1 MHSNKLWQSN
11 MDRDEDGTFTF
22 KKAYGG
28 KTQRN
33 MRLSDYAWD
42 KLGGMAQESDCTRTD
57 IIEEFVRANN
67 SEQEIVLKALEKF
80 IQAKKADWGNNPSQ
94 KGDFNTTSRTWDI
107 FNQFK
112 KLVEQSPWEVG
123 LGEKDN
129 LE

>member
-42 KLGGMAQESDCTRTD
+42 KLGG
-57 IIEEFVRANN
+57 
-67 SEQEIVLKALEKF
+67 
-80 IQAKKADWGNNPSQ
+80 
-94 KGDFNTTSRTWDI
+94 
-107 FNQFK
+107 
-112 KLVEQSPWEVG
+112 WE
-123 LGEKDN
+123 
-129 LE
+129 

>member
-1 MHSNKLWQSN
+1 MHFNKLWQSN

-22 KKAYGG
+22 KRAYGG

-42 KLGGMAQESDCTRTD
+42 KLGGIAEENNCTRTD
-57 IIEEFVRANN
+57 IIEEFVRDN
-67 SEQEIVLKALEKF
+67 SNDQAIVLKALEKF
-80 IQAKKADWGNNPSQ
+80 IETKKADWGKNGSQ
-94 KGDFNTTSRTWDI
+94 KGEFSTTSRTWDI

-123 LGEKDN
+123 IGEQEN
-129 LE
+129 I